1 MSTRTP
7 EPGNDGNDGNTG
19 STVRNRYR
27 EWADANP
34 RPRGP
39 SAIGMP
45 DVGEGTVRMAA
56 VGAGVATGLF
66 LLALAVT
73 AFVAARSWAALDRG
87 GAQVA
92 YSLTGAFLTV
102 AGVGCIWAT
111 LNHIFKVLAG
121 PPAHH

>member
-1 MSTRTP
+1 MSSRTP
-7 EPGNDGNDGNTG
+7 DPGRTDE
-19 STVRNRYR
+19 TVRARYR

-45 DVGEGTVRMAA
+45 DVSDATLRMVSTA
-56 VGAGVATGLF
+56 VGVMVGLG

-73 AFVAARSWAALDRG
+73 VFVASRSWGTIDRG
-87 GAQVA
+87 GAVVA
-92 YSLTGAFLTV
+92 YFLTGSFLTV

-111 LNHIFKVLAG
+111 LNHTFRVLAG

>member
-1 MSTRTP
+1 MSTP
-7 EPGNDGNDGNTG
+7 NSDQGNTG
-19 STVRNRYR
+19 DTVRARYR
-27 EWADANP
+27 AWADANP

-45 DVGEGTVRMAA
+45 DVSEGTVRMAA
-56 VGAGVATGLF
+56 VGIGVVTGLF

-73 AFVAARSWAALDRG
+73 AFVASRSWGTIDRG
-87 GAQVA
+87 GAVVA
-92 YSLTGAFLTV
+92 YFLTGVFLTI

-111 LNHIFKVLAG
+111 LNHVFKVLAG

>member
-1 MSTRTP
+1 MSTP
-7 EPGNDGNDGNTG
+7 EPNSTG
-19 STVRNRYR
+19 DTVRARYR

-45 DVGEGTVRMAA
+45 DVSEGTVRMAA
-56 VGAGVATGLF
+56 VGAGVVIGLL

-73 AFVAARSWAALDRG
+73 SFVAAQSWAEVDRG
-87 GAQVA
+87 GAQVG
-92 YSLTGAFLTV
+92 YFLTGAFLTV

-111 LNHIFKVLAG
+111 LNHVFRVLAG

>member
-1 MSTRTP
+1 MSSHPPDPAPTHQ
-7 EPGNDGNDGNTG
+7 N
-19 STVRNRYR
+19 VRARYR

-45 DVGEGTVRMAA
+45 DVSDGTVRLLATA
-56 VGAGVATGLF
+56 AGVLTGLG

-73 AFVAARSWAALDRG
+73 AFVASRSWATVDRG
-87 GAQVA
+87 GAVVA
-92 YSLTGAFLTV
+92 YFLTGAFLMV

-111 LNHIFKVLAG
+111 LNHNFRVLAS

>member
-1 MSTRTP
+1 MSTP
-7 EPGNDGNDGNTG
+7 NSDPSSTG
-19 STVRNRYR
+19 DTVRARYR
-27 EWADANP
+27 AWAEANP

-45 DVGEGTVRMAA
+45 DVSEGTVRMAA
-56 VGAGVATGLF
+56 LGVGVVTGLF

-73 AFVAARSWAALDRG
+73 AFVASRSWGTIDRG
-87 GAQVA
+87 GAVVA
-92 YSLTGAFLTV
+92 YFLTGCFLTI
-102 AGVGCIWAT
+102 AGLGCILAT